1 MYTAAEWA
9 GPMLC
14 LTLFAQGSALCV
26 GPGLRGHTI
35 SCEANAS
42 LPECK
47 TLLGQSLAPAVSS
60 DAALNAGSEQSLD
73 VTTAVQPCHRVG
85 GCAGSGGELVNSQGW
100 QSWSFEPDDIYYF
113 SVDIS
118 ALPN

>member
-1 MYTAAEWA
+1 MYTAAESA
-9 GPMLC
+9 GLIIY
-14 LTLFAQGSALCV
+14 LILFAQGSALV
-26 GPGLRGHTI
+26 VSPGLRGHTI

-47 TLLGQSLAPAVSS
+47 TQLGQSIAPVVSS

-85 GCAGSGGELVNSQGW
+85 GCAASGGGLVM
-100 QSWSFEPDDIYYF
+100 P
-113 SVDIS
+113 
-118 ALPN
+118 